1 VCYKSTPKEDKLLST
16 QQASRPQVSK
26 YVIVAA
32 AFAAFLATFNETF
45 LNVAFTPIGEDLGVG
60 VDTVQWLATAYML
73 AAAVMVPI
81 AAFAYR
87 TFHTRNLYCA
97 TVAFLIVGSVIGFLA
112 PNFEVLLIGR
122 VVQAIGTGMLIPLNM
137 AITLDTA
144 PREKL
149 GAYMGIMGSMTT
161 LGPSLSVILAGVLL
175 SFFVWR
181 ALLLVFGLLSC
192 LCLIIGAVVLRDV
205 TEITK
210 PKLDVPSVIFVGI
223 GLICLLYGISSIFSG
238 SVPFAVAAII
248 VGVVFLAAF
257 ALRQG
262 KIENPLVDLRPL
274 AIPAFTIGV
283 LLNMIA
289 LIVMFA
295 MNIITPIYLQSIL
308 GQSSLMASL
317 ALFPAIALSAVVSP
331 LAGKIYDKS
340 GPRVLLPAGF
350 ACIAVFSIML
360 ALFIGTGNI
369 LLIAILY
376 IPIICGCALVIGPVQ
391 SFALSRLSWE
401 LNPHGTTVMS
411 VGFQVAGALGSSL
424 FTGLYYMALS
434 NSMASGA
441 TLVSAGT
448 DAFLVVGIAGAC
460 FGVVAIVL
468 ALIEGRFSKQVVTA
482 ATPDW
487 NAEGAE
493 SEEGSAS
500 DWDQATSSASVA
512 TKTAPTLRDVMKSDV
527 YTLPQSAH
535 IADALE
541 MFVERGISGAPIV
554 DAHNKVVGFISDGD
568 VMAQIADQ
576 VPAFKSAWSFIVERE
591 NADFDRTVRE
601 AMARNVMEVATKNV
615 ICVNENDDLGA
626 VSRVLAERHLKK
638 VPVVD
643 AAGRMIGIVNRS
655 NITSYAVRQ
664 FKETI

>member
-1 VCYKSTPKEDKLLST
+1 
-16 QQASRPQVSK
+16 
-26 YVIVAA
+26 
-32 AFAAFLATFNETF
+32 
-45 LNVAFTPIGEDLGVG
+45 
-60 VDTVQWLATAYML
+60 
-73 AAAVMVPI
+73 
-81 AAFAYR
+81 
-87 TFHTRNLYCA
+87 
-97 TVAFLIVGSVIGFLA
+97 
-112 PNFEVLLIGR
+112 
-122 VVQAIGTGMLIPLNM
+122 
-137 AITLDTA
+137 
-144 PREKL
+144 
-149 GAYMGIMGSMTT
+149 
-161 LGPSLSVILAGVLL
+161 
-175 SFFVWR
+175 
-181 ALLLVFGLLSC
+181 
-192 LCLIIGAVVLRDV
+192 
-205 TEITK
+205 
-210 PKLDVPSVIFVGI
+210 
-223 GLICLLYGISSIFSG
+223 
-238 SVPFAVAAII
+238 
-248 VGVVFLAAF
+248 
-257 ALRQG
+257 
-262 KIENPLVDLRPL
+262 
-274 AIPAFTIGV
+274 
-283 LLNMIA
+283 
-289 LIVMFA
+289 
-295 MNIITPIYLQSIL
+295 
-308 GQSSLMASL
+308 
-317 ALFPAIALSAVVSP
+317 
-331 LAGKIYDKS
+331 
-340 GPRVLLPAGF
+340 
-350 ACIAVFSIML
+350 
-360 ALFIGTGNI
+360 
-369 LLIAILY
+369 LY

-487 NAEGAE
+487 SAEDGE
-493 SEEGSAS
+493 GGEGSAS

-512 TKTAPTLRDVMKSDV
+512 TKTAPTLRDVMNSDV

>member
-1 VCYKSTPKEDKLLST
+1 LST
-16 QQASRPQVSK
+16 QQTSRPQVSK

-112 PNFEVLLIGR
+112 PNFEVLLVGR

-161 LGPSLSVILAGVLL
+161 LGPSLSVILAGILL
-175 SFFVWR
+175 SFFAWR

-210 PKLDVPSVIFVGI
+210 PKLDVPSVILVGV

-248 VGVVFLAAF
+248 VGIVLLVVF

-262 KIENPLVDLRPL
+262 KIKNPLVDLRPL

-308 GQSSLMASL
+308 GQTSLMASL

-350 ACIAVFSIML
+350 VCIAVFSVAL

-434 NSMASGA
+434 NSMAEGA
-441 TLVSAGT
+441 TLVGAGT

-460 FGVVAIVL
+460 FGIVATVL
-468 ALIEGRFSKQVVTA
+468 AIIEGRFSKQVITA
-482 ATPDW
+482 PKADW
-487 NAEGAE
+487 DTEN
-493 SEEGSAS
+493 EEGSAS
-500 DWDQATSSASVA
+500 NWEQSPSSA
-512 TKTAPTLRDVMKSDV
+512 KTVEKAAPALRDIMKSDV

-535 IADALE
+535 ISDALE

-601 AMARNVMEVATKNV
+601 AMALNVMEIATKNV
-615 ICVNENDDLGA
+615 ICVNATDDLGA

-638 VPVVD
+638 VPVVNT
-643 AAGRMIGIVNRS
+643 AGQMVGIINRS

-664 FKETI
+664 FKDLK

>member
-1 VCYKSTPKEDKLLST
+1 MTA
-16 QQASRPQVSK
+16 QQNSRPQVSK

-45 LNVAFTPIGEDLGVG
+45 LNVGFTPIGEDLGVG

-87 TFHTRNLYCA
+87 TFHTRSLYCT

-112 PNFEVLLIGR
+112 PNFTVLLVGR

-137 AITLDTA
+137 SITLDTA

-149 GAYMGIMGSMTT
+149 GTYMGIMGSMTT
-161 LGPSLSVILAGVLL
+161 LGPSLSVIIAGVLL
-175 SFFVWR
+175 SFFTWR

-210 PKLDVPSVIFVGI
+210 PRLDVLSVIFVGL
-223 GLICLLYGISSIFSG
+223 GLIFLLYGISTIFSG
-238 SVPFAVAAII
+238 SVPMALVAI
-248 VGVVFLAAF
+248 VVGIVLLAAF

-262 KIENPLVDLRPL
+262 KLETPLVDLRPL

-295 MNIITPIYLQSIL
+295 MNIITPIFLQSVL

-317 ALFPAIALSAVVSP
+317 ALFPAIALSAIVSP

-350 ACIAVFSIML
+350 ACIAVFSVVL

-434 NSMASGA
+434 NSMAAGA
-441 TLVSAGT
+441 ALVDAGT
-448 DAFLVVGIAGAC
+448 SAFLVVGIAGAC

-468 ALIEGRFSKQVVTA
+468 SLIEGRFSVQQVTA
-482 ATPDW
+482 PATQG
-487 NAEGAE
+487 AEGVT
-493 SEEGSAS
+493 G
-500 DWDQATSSASVA
+500 QAAAAV
-512 TKTAPTLRDVMKSDV
+512 PTLADIMKSDV
-527 YTLPQSAH
+527 YTLPQTAQISE
-535 IADALE
+535 ALE
-541 MFVERGISGAPIV
+541 MFVDRGISGAPIV
-554 DAHNKVVGFISDGD
+554 AKSGKVVGFISDGD
-568 VMAQIADQ
+568 VMSQIANQ
-576 VPAFKSAWSFIVERE
+576 VPAFKSAWSFIVEHE

-601 AMARNVMEVATKNV
+601 TMARNVMEIATKNV
-615 ICVNENDDLGA
+615 ICVRESDDLGE
-626 VSRVLAERHLKK
+626 VSRILAEHRLKK
-638 VPVVD
+638 APVVD
-643 AAGRMIGIVNRS
+643 AAGHMIGIVNRS

-664 FKETI
+664 FKTLQA

>member
-1 VCYKSTPKEDKLLST
+1 
-16 QQASRPQVSK
+16 
-26 YVIVAA
+26 
-32 AFAAFLATFNETF
+32 
-45 LNVAFTPIGEDLGVG
+45 
-60 VDTVQWLATAYML
+60 
-73 AAAVMVPI
+73 
-81 AAFAYR
+81 
-87 TFHTRNLYCA
+87 
-97 TVAFLIVGSVIGFLA
+97 VGSVIGFLA
-112 PNFEVLLIGR
+112 PNFEVLLVGR

-161 LGPSLSVILAGVLL
+161 LGPSLSVILAGILL
-175 SFFVWR
+175 SFFAWR

-210 PKLDVPSVIFVGI
+210 PKLDVPSVILVGV

-248 VGVVFLAAF
+248 VGIVLLVVF

-262 KIENPLVDLRPL
+262 KIKNPLVDLRPL

-289 LIVMFA
+289 LSVMFA

-308 GQSSLMASL
+308 GQTSLMASL

-350 ACIAVFSIML
+350 VCIAVFSVAL

-434 NSMASGA
+434 NSMAEGA
-441 TLVSAGT
+441 TLVGAGT

-460 FGVVAIVL
+460 FGIVATVL
-468 ALIEGRFSKQVVTA
+468 AIIEGRFSKQVITA
-482 ATPDW
+482 PKADW
-487 NAEGAE
+487 DTEN
-493 SEEGSAS
+493 EEGSAS
-500 DWDQATSSASVA
+500 NWEQSPSSA
-512 TKTAPTLRDVMKSDV
+512 KTVEKAAPALRDIMKSDV

-535 IADALE
+535 ISDALE

-601 AMARNVMEVATKNV
+601 AMALNVMEIATKNV
-615 ICVNENDDLGA
+615 ICVNATDDLGA

-638 VPVVD
+638 VPVVNT
-643 AAGRMIGIVNRS
+643 AGQMVGIINRS

-664 FKETI
+664 FKDLK